1 MSILEQDPK
10 GRADIAVL
18 RMAEMIVRGP
28 VEKLCNGLPLW
39 DAGLG
44 QICEAI
50 VTEQFPAKP
59 IDPVEVAR
67 ELGLVRRGVPA
78 NRPPKSGRGT
88 TGQRGTT
95 NRGRYAHVR

>member
-1 MSILEQDPK
+1 MSILQDNPK

-28 VEKLCNGLPLW
+28 VEKTCNGLPLW

-44 QICEAI
+44 QVLEA
-50 VTEQFPAKP
+50 VVVEHFPGKP

-67 ELGLVRRGVPA
+67 ELGLVRRRPA
-78 NRPPKSGRGT
+78 VIGDA
-88 TGQRGTT
+88 TGNSTGNDDSR
-95 NRGRYAHVR
+95 RRRRYVRA

>member
-1 MSILEQDPK
+1 MSILQDNPK

-28 VEKLCNGLPLW
+28 VEKTCNGLPLW

-44 QICEAI
+44 QVLEA
-50 VTEQFPAKP
+50 VVVEHFPAKP

-67 ELGLVRRGVPA
+67 ELGLVRRSTPA
-78 NRPPKSGRGT
+78 KGGDEFRSPEPAMPPGPR
-88 TGQRGTT
+88 R
-95 NRGRYAHVR
+95 RYVRA